1 MSNEKKMT
9 DRYKV
14 CRIMNTIMLVMSL
27 YGGGEVPNK
36 MRLLADRIEAAWNRR
51 EICNRMN
58 REAAIG
64 KEEDAK
70 YEYEIQG
77 KYEGKWLTEAKNFSS
92 INEAKVNRPAEWE
105 VVE

>member
-1 MSNEKKMT
+1 MSRSNYDKPFYVDVGT
-9 DRYKV
+9 SIVSIRCASNHDIVVRYDYVLHPHTLK
-14 CRIMNTIMLVMSL
+14 
-27 YGGGEVPNK
+27 
-36 MRLLADRIEAAWNRR
+36 LAE
-51 EICNRMN
+51 EICDRMN
-58 REAAIG
+58 REVAIG

-105 VVE
+105 AVE

>member
-1 MSNEKKMT
+1 MRVYISGPMT
-9 DRYKV
+9 GLPDCN
-14 CRIMNTIMLVMSL
+14 CRVWRR
-27 YGGGEVPNK
+27 EVPNK

-51 EICNRMN
+51 EICDRMN